1 MKKTRLALALTG
13 TLAACAPAWG
23 QTSVQLYGLIDAGV
37 NRVSGLRGGTVTQL
51 ASGIMEGTRLGVR
64 VQEDLGGGWR
74 ALATLESRIE
84 ADTGGV
90 SNRPPSGT
98 QLPDRLSQAT
108 LLGLPS
114 ALQPA
119 VSGVAAQ
126 IGGSI
131 GTNVAG
137 NFWDRQI
144 YVGVVTPVGAV
155 LAGRQYTPAYEVS
168 AAFDTLATQSSLA
181 AGQVAAVPGSVD
193 IRVSNA
199 LAYRIQTGGFT
210 ASVMAAA
217 GEGSTTTGRLLGAMA
232 IQRGDTY
239 AVGVGY
245 NTRENE
251 RGEKSLTSLVLGA
264 SLNLGPGTLY
274 GLAAAVEDE
283 NPSGLSGIAGSLAPV
298 VGLPTATVVQ
308 NAFRNGFRQDSRLLH
323 GGYRLTRGEHTV
335 YVAYSSSDDRTAFD
349 ADVASY
355 GVAYTYALSKR
366 TDINA
371 VLTRFDNQGLAQA
384 APGGGGF
391 VGGFTASAG
400 TDSTNIALGIRHRF

>member
-1 MKKTRLALALTG
+1 MKKQIVLAVLG
-13 TLAACAPAWG
+13 GACASGWA
-23 QTSVQLYGLIDAGV
+23 QSVQLYGLVDAGV
-37 NRVSGLRGGTVTQL
+37 HRVSGLRGGSVTQL

-74 ALATLESRIE
+74 ALATMESRIE
-84 ADTGGV
+84 ADTGAV

-98 QLPDRLSQAT
+98 RLPDRLSSAT
-108 LLGLPS
+108 RLGLPA

-119 VSGVAAQ
+119 VSTVAAS
-126 IGGSI
+126 IGNSI
-131 GTNVAG
+131 GTNLSG

-144 YVGVVTPVGAV
+144 YVGLVTPVGAV

-181 AGQVAAVPGSVD
+181 AGQVGAVPATVD

-199 LAYRIQTGGFT
+199 LVFRLQQGGFT

-217 GEGSTTTGRLLGAMA
+217 GEGSATTGRLLGAMA
-232 IQRGDTY
+232 IQRGESY
-239 AVGVGY
+239 AVGAGY

-264 SLNLGPGTLY
+264 SLNVGPGTAY
-274 GLAAAVEDE
+274 GLFAAVEDDH
-283 NPSGLSGIAGSLAPV
+283 PSGLSGIAGSLAPV
-298 VGLPTATVVQ
+298 VGLPTATAVQ
-308 NAFRNGFRQDSRLLH
+308 TAFQNGFRQDTRILH
-323 GGYRLTRGEHTV
+323 GGYRLTRGVHTV
-335 YVAYSSSDDRTAFD
+335 YAAYTAADDRTAFD
-349 ADVASY
+349 ADVSSY
-355 GVAYTYALSKR
+355 GVAYSYALSKR

-371 VLTRFDNQGLAQA
+371 VFTRFDNQGLAQA

-391 VGGFTASAG
+391 VGGFTASPG
-400 TDSTNIALGIRHRF
+400 TDSTNLALGLRHRF